1 MESGF
6 LREMAGVRL
15 VLVHL
20 LAHLPNDT
28 LKAISDGADTDF
40 TTLEDFSGQ
49 GGEQWM
55 APYRQVVDEILA
67 RAAQIASQRGSA
79 A

>member
-6 LREMAGVRL
+6 LREMAGMRL
-15 VLVHL
+15 VMVHL
-20 LAHLPNDT
+20 LAQLPNDT
-28 LKAISDGADTDF
+28 LKAISDGADADF
-40 TTLEDFSGQ
+40 ARNEKL

-67 RAAQIASQRGSA
+67 RAAQIASQQGSA
-79 A
+79 T